1 MYCQHCQDALMV
13 ASLSFSCCSSSC
25 SCILSCPSELVLIS
39 WPLNVAEESMKL
51 HKQIQVARKIF
62 PGPVQFTGLQVIA
75 LCGASSKYM
84 AKGDKHVSYDLSVA
98 PPIAKAPFGAPFP
111 VRSCWEERGSYSS
124 ALFLPRTS
132 LRKKPQ
138 KEIWTC
144 EPLWKL
150 VIHVWGSLEK
160 GVRLKGTK
168 LAERPSKPSICFWQT
183 CKLSV
188 NSSLSFSNCCTFS
201 SSSGIWWSLWSWPI
215 ALKTTSPG
223 GVPFLFFCIKH
234 QFCYHSNL
242 NFTRNVPQTACRHLH
257 AFHRKL
263 EPNQKLPSV
272 SLSNGIWKHIW
283 HLTIWIKWIPA

>member
-1 MYCQHCQDALMV
+1 
-13 ASLSFSCCSSSC
+13 
-25 SCILSCPSELVLIS
+25 
-39 WPLNVAEESMKL
+39 
-51 HKQIQVARKIF
+51 
-62 PGPVQFTGLQVIA
+62 
-75 LCGASSKYM
+75 M

-98 PPIAKAPFGAPFP
+98 PPIAKAPFRALFL

-138 KEIWTC
+138 REIWTC

-150 VIHVWGSLEK
+150 MIHVWGSLEK

-223 GVPFLFFCIKH
+223 GVPFLFLYQAPLLLSI
-234 QFCYHSNL
+234 QFK
-242 NFTRNVPQTACRHLH
+242 
-257 AFHRKL
+257 FHRTCH
-263 EPNQKLPSV
+263 KLPAGIYMRSTG
-272 SLSNGIWKHIW
+272 SLSPTKSCQVSISQMEFENIFDILQFESKGFLHS
-283 HLTIWIKWIPA
+283 HLTSLIFGAEYP